1 MTFTRH
7 CGRGGRG
14 PHAATGKD
22 AQPRAATRHFWVFFQ
37 GCGQRINCHRSN
49 TWLPFLIISLM
60 VPFTTSPDLGRPRG
74 AARTRISGLLSAA
87 VCSCLQLSALSGAVW
102 RSPDDPREPQ
112 RYPYVSIHCSTCPDS
127 SRLREIAQTCT
138 DMYIYHLGK
147 PTSPH
152 PPLHTS
158 HLARSVAIFAAL

>member
-22 AQPRAATRHFWVFFQ
+22 AQPRAAKHSIFGIFQ
-37 GCGQRINCHRSN
+37 GCGQRRNCHRSN

-87 VCSCLQLSALSGAVW
+87 VCSCLRCLELSGD
-102 RSPDDPREPQ
+102 RRMTPESPRRLCSHLE
-112 RYPYVSIHCSTCPDS
+112 VSVCVHTLQYMSRQLQIAGDS
-127 SRLREIAQTCT
+127 A
-138 DMYIYHLGK
+138 DMYRHVHIPSGK
-147 PTSPH
+147 TH
-152 PPLHTS
+152 
-158 HLARSVAIFAAL
+158 